1 MPRKGTEIEYIEVP
15 DNNRNMNK
23 SKLIAIIFFLA
34 LIAGACKPK
43 DEDSGSKMKELAD
56 QFFLLEDTVWI
67 DDAIFISPISTFE
80 MIGAAK
86 YQGFYFCIFR
96 DEQIYEHRICKNRLL
111 VFPKDGKE
119 VKEVDLPYELK
130 NDHYADLFVRHDTL
144 FLKPYHCEQNGYYFD
159 MELWE
164 LQPIELI
171 SDVIYEDNQY
181 NVAYVD
187 MGEWG
192 AYTWFME
199 KPSETKAQVNQYIMA
214 QYLSRIIKKDNVY
227 YFIHGHK
234 VDTLI
239 SLKGKAQLCENDHT
253 YEAVVR
259 DGYKYLYSLGSWK
272 SEDSLTTTPV
282 PTLFQFE
289 GVDED
294 NWWDEK
300 VYDTLFH
307 NAFLTDNQLYYVVN
321 TKESSYIAQLK
332 DDKMHN
338 VIDFGRR
345 YDFFKWY
352 GSRRGLN
359 AAPNQCFMLF
369 RENENSYGVMEIQDK
384 LIHIR
389 HVKHKQDTLP
399 YIGTDNIEPLLTY
412 LLNHLDHLTYTQ
424 VDEMEKSLQATCYGR
439 FKELANDYFPAE
451 YQTGKY
457 KRINYYTVID
467 DKQMFTVSYCVNT
480 SSSMVSGAFFD
491 WDKNPKSDIGYNDY
505 YELGLEKQKTEEV
518 RRILTRLTGKNPV
531 RKVGESTYL
540 LWEYRNLTIKL
551 YKEGRMVMYLTGRK
565 DMETCRLQHTPH
577 CATLMRG

>member
-1 MPRKGTEIEYIEVP
+1 MPRKGAEIEYIEVP

-130 NDHYADLFVRHDTL
+130 YDYYRDLFVRHDTL
-144 FLKPYHCEQNGYYFD
+144 FLKPYYCEHGYFFN
-159 MELWE
+159 MEQWKW
-164 LQPIELI
+164 QPLELI
-171 SDVIYEDNQY
+171 PDVIYEDNQY

-239 SLKGKAQLCENDHT
+239 SLKGKAKLCENDHT

-321 TKESSYIAQLK
+321 TKGNTYIAQLVG
-332 DDKMHN
+332 DKLNN
-338 VIDFGRR
+338 VIDFGHR

-352 GSRRGLN
+352 GNGHNL
-359 AAPNQCFMLF
+359 APNQCFLQF
-369 RENENSYGVMEIQDK
+369 KENDNSYGVMEIQDK
-384 LIHIR
+384 LIHIL
-389 HVKHKQDTLP
+389 HFILKQDTLP
-399 YIGTDNIEPLLTY
+399 YTGTDNIEPLLNY
-412 LLNHLDHLTYTQ
+412 LFNQFDHLTYAQ
-424 VDEMEKSLQATCYGR
+424 VDKMEKSLQATCYGR

-467 DKQMFTVSYCVNT
+467 DKQMFTVSYCVNE
-480 SSSMVSGAFFD
+480 SNSMVKGAFFD
-491 WDKNPKSDIGYNDY
+491 WDKNPKSDISYNDY
-505 YELGLEKQKTEEV
+505 YELGIEKQKTEEV
-518 RRILTRLTGKNPV
+518 RRILTRLIGREPLKRV
-531 RKVGESTYL
+531 ERSTYL
-540 LWEYRNLTIKL
+540 LWEYRNITIKL
-551 YKEGRMVMYLTGRK
+551 YEDGRMVMYLTEK
-565 DMETCRLQHTPH
+565 
-577 CATLMRG
+577 

>member
-1 MPRKGTEIEYIEVP
+1 
-15 DNNRNMNK
+15 MNK
-23 SKLIAIIFFLA
+23 SKLIAIILCLA
-34 LIAGACKPK
+34 LIAGACMPK
-43 DEDSGSKMKELAD
+43 DVDSGPKMKELAD
-56 QFFLLEDTVWI
+56 QFFLLEDTVLI
-67 DDAIFISPISTFE
+67 DDAIFISPISTLE
-80 MIGAAK
+80 MIWAAK

-96 DEQIYEHRICKNRLL
+96 DVLIYEHWICKNRLL
-111 VFPKDGKE
+111 VFSEDGKE
-119 VKEVDLPYELK
+119 VEEVDLPYELK

-159 MELWE
+159 MELWKW
-164 LQPIELI
+164 QPLEVI

-181 NVAYVD
+181 NIAYID

-192 AYTWFME
+192 VYTWFME
-199 KPSETKAQVNQYIMA
+199 KPSEKKTKVNQYIMA
-214 QYLSRIIKKDNVY
+214 QYISRIIKKDNVY

-239 SLKGKAQLCENDHT
+239 SLKGKAQLCENNHT

-259 DGYKYLYSLGSWK
+259 DGYKYLYSLGSWR

-282 PTLFQFE
+282 PTFFQFE
-289 GVDED
+289 GSSDIEG
-294 NWWDEK
+294 WGEK
-300 VYDTLFH
+300 IYDTLFY

-321 TKESSYIAQLK
+321 TKENTYIAQLK
-332 DDKMHN
+332 DDKLHN
-338 VIDFGRR
+338 IVDFGRR

-352 GSRRGLN
+352 NSNRGLN
-359 AAPNQCFMLF
+359 EAPNQCFLLF
-369 RENENSYGVMEIQDK
+369 RENENSFGVMEIQDK

-389 HVKHKQDTLP
+389 HFIHKQDTLP

-412 LLNHLDHLTYTQ
+412 LLNQFDHLTYTQ
-424 VDEMEKSLQATCYGR
+424 VDEMEKSLQATSYGR

-491 WDKNPKSDIGYNDY
+491 WDKNPKSDICYNDY

-518 RRILTRLTGKNPV
+518 RRILTRLTGKDPV

-551 YKEGRMVMYLTGRK
+551 YKEGRMVMYLT
-565 DMETCRLQHTPH
+565 EE
-577 CATLMRG
+577 